1 MGCWHG
7 WHGCG
12 PWYGPPPGSG
22 WYAPDRWETTD
33 RPLRGRGRRRDRESD
48 MDELEARMAELRE
61 EIGRTEAELAEL
73 RGAAAAL
80 RERTGP

>member
-1 MGCWHG
+1 
-7 WHGCG
+7 
-12 PWYGPPPGSG
+12 
-22 WYAPDRWETTD
+22 
-33 RPLRGRGRRRDRESD
+33 